1 VWLLAAA
8 TAGASRTDSGRH
20 TPRWAW
26 YTVAMAA
33 SATASARCGCTDPAD
48 CVDRRTGRYLTAV
61 YWLAAATEDGA
72 GNGGESV
79 RTGAVGDRLGVAPAT
94 VTEMFDRLA
103 AGGLVAYEKHA
114 GVELTDRGEAVGR
127 ELAWRQCVVRT
138 FSASALGVE
147 FGADDSYRF
156 GYALPDHG
164 VRELRALADHHPG
177 DGCCGAGDDDDDD
190 APPTATDCRCD
201 ARAD

>member
-1 VWLLAAA
+1 
-8 TAGASRTDSGRH
+8 
-20 TPRWAW
+20 
-26 YTVAMAA
+26 MAA
-33 SATASARCGCTDPAD
+33 SATASARCGCTDPVD

-61 YWLAAATEDGA
+61 YWLAAAAEGDAGDGS
-72 GNGGESV
+72 EYV

-103 AGGLVAYEKHA
+103 ADGLVAYEKHA
-114 GVELTDRGEAVGR
+114 GVALTDRGEAVGR

-138 FSASALGVE
+138 FFASELGVE
-147 FGADDSYRF
+147 FGAGDSYRF

-164 VRELRALADHHPG
+164 VRELRALVDHPG
-177 DGCCGAGDDDDDD
+177 DGCCGAGDD
-190 APPTATDCRCD
+190 AVATAGTDCLCD